1 MAGMGRKRI
10 FVQVA
15 SSFLS
20 NLHLS
25 GLFERTIY
33 KGGVKNVCLPSLN
46 CHSCPLASAACPVGA
61 FQSVANSHSF
71 KLSFF
76 VTGLLSLFGLF
87 LGRFVCG
94 WLCPFGL
101 VQGLLHKIPL
111 PKFVL
116 NRTADRLL
124 RFLKYAVLAVFVII
138 IPVFVADEFGL
149 GYPAFC
155 KYICPAGTLEAGI
168 PLLLMNKALRATVG
182 FLFRWKLFI
191 LLVTILLS
199 LFIYR
204 PFCKYVC
211 PLGAFYS
218 FFNRISLVRIR
229 FKKEKCVS
237 CGKCQSVCPMQVR
250 LPEKISSAECI
261 RCGKC
266 VDACGAK
273 ALSF

>member
-1 MAGMGRKRI
+1 MGRKRI

-15 SSFLS
+15 SSLLS

-25 GLFERTIY
+25 GLFEKTIY

-76 VTGLLSLFGLF
+76 VTGLLSLFGLL

-111 PKFVL
+111 PKLVV

>member
-1 MAGMGRKRI
+1 MGRKRI

-15 SSFLS
+15 SSLLS

-25 GLFERTIY
+25 GLFEKTIY
-33 KGGVKNVCLPSLN
+33 KGGVKNVCLPALN

-76 VTGLLSLFGLF
+76 VTGLLSLFGLL

-111 PKFVL
+111 PKLVV

-229 FKKEKCVS
+229 FKKDKCIS

-266 VDACGAK
+266 VDACAAK